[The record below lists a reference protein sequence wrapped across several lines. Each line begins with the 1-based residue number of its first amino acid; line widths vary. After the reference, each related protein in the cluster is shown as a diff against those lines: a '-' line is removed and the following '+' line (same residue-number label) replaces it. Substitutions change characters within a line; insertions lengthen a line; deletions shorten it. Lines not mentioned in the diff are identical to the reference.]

1 MRSDMYKIIVERP
14 RRSKD
19 LRARAL
25 RFRNSLEGPSHL
37 GMRVGYGYRELNENL
52 APLRRYLHSQVG
64 RPWNKVFGEIC
75 SRIDRRNPVQRH
87 IHEHLGQL
95 IATQVEIRDGMLIE
109 CGKFGLNR
117 LASPGE
123 LYVDPRTG
131 LICRTKAVR
140 RTPTSQ
146 ARCKQ
151 SVPGVAG

>member
-19 LRARAL
+19 LKARAL
-25 RFRNSLEGPSHL
+25 RFRNSLDGPSHL

-64 RPWNKVFGEIC
+64 RPWNRVFSEIC

-87 IHEHLGQL
+87 IHQHLGQF
-95 IATQVEIRDGMLIE
+95 IATQVEIRDGKLIE
-109 CGKFGLNR
+109 HGKFGLSR

-140 RTPTSQ
+140 RNSKSQ
-146 ARCKQ
+146 SPCKR
-151 SVPGVAG
+151 SVSRVTG

>member
-1 MRSDMYKIIVERP
+1 MRSDMHKIIVERP

-19 LRARAL
+19 LKARAL
-25 RFRNSLEGPSHL
+25 RFRNSLDGPAHL

-87 IHEHLGQL
+87 IHQHLGQF
-95 IATQVEIRDGMLIE
+95 IATQVEIRDGKVIE
-109 CGKFGLNR
+109 YGKFGLTR

-131 LICRTKAVR
+131 LICRMKALR
-140 RTPTSQ
+140 RTSKS
-146 ARCKQ
+146 RSLRKR
-151 SVPGVAG
+151 SVPWVAG